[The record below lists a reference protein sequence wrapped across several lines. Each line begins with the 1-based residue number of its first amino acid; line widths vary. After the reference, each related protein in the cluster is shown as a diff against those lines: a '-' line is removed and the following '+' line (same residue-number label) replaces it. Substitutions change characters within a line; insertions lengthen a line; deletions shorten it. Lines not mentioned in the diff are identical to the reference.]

1 MRYIKKQNTNTS
13 IFNGKGIIM
22 DANYLVTVDSESAL
36 LLPKGAT
43 GARPAT
49 SVEGMMRYNTTT
61 QNFEAYEANPSVG
74 TPSWKRFRTDEPK
87 LIHAQ
92 NLGNGDN
99 FERLFGPLD
108 ANDATTPTPSAP
120 AQVLCMI
127 ENVLQIPTTNYI
139 FIQNPCYYSSNQI
152 SFFADISTSGKA
164 GAGTFAG
171 GISAMFSNNSSVVDF
186 ADAGFYL
193 GQTIFVSG
201 STNNN
206 GFYTVASVSAT
217 FLSINEAFIN
227 ENDPGY
233 GTVMTIEGLVNQSI
247 RSGSFSQTQDSTA
260 DTITLVPTPGSF
272 DEDEINE
279 DDMII
284 FDTTTGNIVAGTTY
298 FINTVSND
306 SSNQITI
313 KATLTGGTFDLVDA
327 STPGNYVLGRGY
339 GRQSSNSSTATA
351 TFGGTLTTTAA
362 SGNGTTATLSFATQT
377 LAPFYVGQNITVTGV
392 TPVGYNGTFTVT
404 ACNTTSVS
412 YLNATTGA
420 QTVAGTVNFAT
431 TGASGTGATATIT
444 FDTLTYAPF
453 YLGQT
458 ITVAGVTPAGYN
470 GSHVVT
476 ACTTTSVS
484 FASAATG
491 AQTVPGTVTCV
502 STIQLAN
509 TAGMAAGQEIGFTGT
524 NFGNLVNGTQYYIK
538 QIVDSTHLTISATF
552 GGSVFTLTRDVGYM
566 LVSTLGNNLYVY
578 FGTPVPAGK
587 PVTIL
592 HNFDK

>member
-1 MRYIKKQNTNTS
+1 MRYIKKQNTNSS
-13 IFNGKGIIM
+13 IFNGKGIIV
-22 DANYLVTVDSESAL
+22 DANNLATVDSESAL
-36 LLPKGAT
+36 LLPKGNT

-49 SVEGMMRYNTTT
+49 SVEGMVRYNTTT
-61 QNFEAYEANPSVG
+61 QNFEVYEANPSFG
-74 TPSWKRFRTDEPK
+74 TPGWKRFRTDEPK

-99 FERLFGPLD
+99 VESLFGPLD
-108 ANDATTPTPSAP
+108 ANDATTPIPSAP

-152 SFFADISTSGKA
+152 SFWADINTSGLS
-164 GAGTFAG
+164 GAGFFAG

-186 ADAGFYL
+186 ADAGFYV

-206 GFYTVASVSAT
+206 GVYTVASVSAT
-217 FLSINEAFIN
+217 FLSINETFIN

-272 DEDEINE
+272 DENEINE

-313 KATLTGGTFDLVDA
+313 KATLTGGTFDLADA

-339 GRQSSNSSTATA
+339 GRQSSNSSTASA
-351 TFGGTLTTTAA
+351 TFGG
-362 SGNGTTATLSFATQT
+362 S
-377 LAPFYVGQNITVTGV
+377 I
-392 TPVGYNGTFTVT
+392 
-404 ACNTTSVS
+404 
-412 YLNATTGA
+412 
-420 QTVAGTVNFAT
+420 AT

-444 FDTLTYAPF
+444 FATQTYAPF

-476 ACTTTSVS
+476 ACTTSSVS

-502 STIQLAN
+502 STIQLVS
-509 TAGMAAGQEIGFTGT
+509 TAGMVAGQEIGFTGT

-538 QIVDSTHLTISATF
+538 QIVDGTHLTISATF

-578 FGTPVPAGK
+578 FGTPVPASK